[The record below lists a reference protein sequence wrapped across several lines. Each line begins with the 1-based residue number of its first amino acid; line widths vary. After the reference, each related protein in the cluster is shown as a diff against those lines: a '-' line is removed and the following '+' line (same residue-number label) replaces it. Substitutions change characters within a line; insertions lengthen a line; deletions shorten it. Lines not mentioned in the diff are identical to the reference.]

1 MKRRAALGSLLLAPL
16 AWPCLAAAESD
27 VQAAIRAAAGD
38 AEPQDGG
45 IVLSLP
51 ARAENGAQVPV
62 TVLVDSPQTAEL
74 HVQAITLIAT
84 RNPTPGVASFRLSPS
99 LARAE
104 LQTRVRL
111 AEDQTLIAIARMSD
125 GTVRRAAAEG
135 RVVAGGCV

>member
-1 MKRRAALGSLLLAPL
+1 MKRRAVLGSLLLIPL

-38 AEPQDGG
+38 TEPQDGG

-74 HVQAITLIAT
+74 HAQAITLIAT

-104 LQTRVRL
+104 LQARVRL

-125 GTVRRAAAEG
+125 GTVRRATAEA